1 MMDNKHIQTLQ
12 DHRTEQY
19 SLPQDHPLDPAV
31 ERVRKKLMRFMIV
44 SISITLIL
52 ILAVLFAVI
61 YKTVKMGSA
70 PKQTDFFSSYN
81 KKPEIAHHTLFLPKN
96 TEILSQSLAEDKIM
110 LKILTPEGQT
120 KFMVYNYHTGALIAV
135 LSLETTEE
143 TPTPQSR

>member
-1 MMDNKHIQTLQ
+1 MMDNKQIQTLQ
-12 DHRTEQY
+12 DHHTEQY
-19 SLPQDHPLDPAV
+19 ASPQDHPLDPAV

-70 PKQTDFFSSYN
+70 SKQTNSFSSYN
-81 KKPEIAHHTLFLPKN
+81 KKSEIAHHTLFLPKN

-110 LKILTPEGQT
+110 LKILTPEGKT

-143 TPTPQSR
+143 TPAPQPR